1 MFRVGLYN
9 IVLLFLFIFQ
19 LSAQTTIRQTLRG
32 QVTDDVSRALVA
44 GATILLEGKNYTAK
58 TVTDND
64 GNFVLHNV
72 PIGRLTLKVT
82 YVGYEDQTVPEIL
95 VTSGKEVLLNIAIT
109 EKVNTLKEVTVKSSG
124 KRNVHNEMAVVS
136 GIAFNP
142 GDTRRFA
149 GAVGDPSRM
158 ITGFAGVVSA
168 SDSRNDIV
176 VRGNS
181 PSGLLWQMEGIDIP
195 NPNHYGSLSSTGGPV
210 SILNSNNLGK
220 SDFFTGAFA
229 TQYGNAIASVF
240 DLRMRNG
247 NPDKKEF
254 IGEIS
259 FTGFELGAEGPLS
272 KKGKAS
278 YIVNYR
284 YSTVGILN
292 TLGFNIG
299 TGTASPQYQDLN
311 FKIMIPLSPKN
322 KLSIW
327 GMGGPSKI
335 NFMGNDADTTKND
348 NLYGNENENL
358 MTNYFTG
365 ITGATLETNFND
377 KTYGKLSIGFSHTLE
392 RILHDSISVQTREAF
407 RDWQNNYKTNRYALS
422 YYLSHKFNAKNN
434 IVAGINTTLYH
445 FDLFDKKIYDEG
457 AYEIV
462 RLDQNAGTAL
472 LQAYTQWKH
481 RFTQKISFTAGL
493 HFQTLTLNQSTS
505 IEPRAGLK
513 YDISNR
519 HSLSLGYGMHSQMQ
533 SPVIYFYQTYNNGDP
548 IYTNKHLGFTRS
560 QHFVLGY
567 KYKINPALLLKA
579 EWYYQDI
586 SKVPVEQKLSGFSLL
601 NEGADFGITRKDS
614 LVNKGTGKN
623 YGMELTLEKYFS
635 DDYYFLITTSVFNSM
650 YKGSDGIE
658 RNTAF
663 NTKYVYNI
671 LAGKDFVLG
680 KIPGTFSINA
690 RVSGVG
696 GKYTSPVN
704 VAASIASGGTAY
716 DELNAPYSIRQSP
729 YFRADLKIGYRRNY
743 KKSTLEAGIDLRN
756 FTNHKNIF
764 IQSYNRRTNTI
775 VDQNQQGFLPVPYF
789 RFTF

>member
-1 MFRVGLYN
+1 MLRLCLYS
-9 IVLLFLFIFQ
+9 IVLLLLFTFR
-19 LSAQTTIRQTLRG
+19 LSAQKTITQTIRG
-32 QVTDDVSRALVA
+32 QISDDVSRALVI
-44 GATILLEGKNYTAK
+44 GATVLLEGKKYSAK
-58 TVTDND
+58 TITDNE

-72 PIGRLTLKVT
+72 PIGTLTLKVS

-95 VTSGKEVLLNIAIT
+95 VTSGKEVLLTIAIT
-109 EKVNTLKEVTVKSSG
+109 EKVNTLKTITIKASG

-142 GDTRRFA
+142 NDTRRFA

-229 TQYGNAIASVF
+229 AQYGNAVASVF

-247 NPDKKEF
+247 NADKKEF

-272 KKGKAS
+272 KGSKAS

-311 FKIMIPLSPKN
+311 FKITIPLSVKN
-322 KLSIW
+322 KISVW

-358 MTNYFTG
+358 MTKYFTG

-377 KTYGKLSIGFSHTLE
+377 KTYGKLSLGISYTSE
-392 RILHDSISVQTREAF
+392 RILHDSISLQTRAAF
-407 RDWQNNYKTNRYALS
+407 RDWQNNYKTNRFALS

-445 FDLFDKKIYDEG
+445 FDLFDKKIYNED

-462 RLDQNAGTAL
+462 RLDQNASTAL

-493 HFQTLTLNQSTS
+493 HFQTLTLNKSKS
-505 IEPRAGLK
+505 FEPRVGLK
-513 YDISNR
+513 YEINNR
-519 HSLSLGYGMHSQMQ
+519 HAVSLGYGMHSQMQ
-533 SPVIYFYQTYNNGDP
+533 SPVIYFYQTYYNGNT
-548 IYTNKHLGFTRS
+548 IYTNKNLGFTRS
-560 QHFVLGY
+560 RHFVLAY
-567 KYKINPALLLKA
+567 NYKINPTLLLKT
-579 EWYYQDI
+579 EWYYQNL
-586 SKVPVEQKLSGFSLL
+586 SNVPVEQKSSGFSLL
-601 NEGADFGITRKDS
+601 NEGADFGIIRKDS
-614 LVNKGTGKN
+614 LTNKGIGKN
-623 YGMELTLEKYFS
+623 YGIELTLEKYFS
-635 DDYYFLITTSVFNSM
+635 DDYYFLITTSLFNSK

-663 NTKYVYNI
+663 NTKYVYNV
-671 LAGKDFVLG
+671 LVGKNFAMG

-696 GKYTSPVN
+696 GKFTSPID
-704 VAASIASGGTAY
+704 VAASIASGGTEY
-716 DELNAPYSIRQSP
+716 DEVNAPYSIRQSP

-743 KKSTLEAGIDLRN
+743 KKSTLETGIDLRN

-764 IQSYNRRTNTI
+764 IQSYNRRINRI